1 MKKIIKLII
10 FAAILLFVTHFI
22 ERKNNLPKASY
33 DDPLT
38 TVESAKGLDEI
49 MIHYTAMDISFNPT
63 LHIPNWVAWELT
75 ENETDG
81 KIDRKQTFSPDEN
94 IRGCATHKDYNNSG
108 YSRGHMLPAADVKW
122 SKKAMNESFYTTNVC
137 PQHKNLNNKAW
148 KKLEEKCRVWAEIDS
163 DLIIVCGPILTDE
176 ITEYI
181 GKTKVAV
188 PKRFF
193 KVILSPYA
201 NPPRGIGFIMPNGD
215 VPGGMQGSAVSIDLV
230 EEITGH
236 NFFVNLPDE
245 IENEVEAQCKFNQW
259 SSLKKSQ

>member
-1 MKKIIKLII
+1 MKKIFKLII
-10 FAAILLFVTHFI
+10 LVAILLCINHFW
-22 ERKNNLPKASY
+22 EQRKTKNHVSY
-33 DDPLT
+33 SDPLIT
-38 TVESAKGLDEI
+38 LESADGLDET
-49 MIHYTAMDISFNPT
+49 MIHYTAMDVSFNPT

-75 ENETDG
+75 ANETDG
-81 KIDRKQTFSPDEN
+81 KTDRKQTFTPDEN
-94 IRGCATHKDYNNSG
+94 ISGCATHKDYSNSG
-108 YSRGHMLPAADVKW
+108 YSRGHMIPAADVKW
-122 SKKAMNESFYTTNVC
+122 SKKAMEESFYTTNVC

-163 DLIIVCGPILTDE
+163 ALVIVCGPILTDE

-215 VPGGMQGSAVSIDLV
+215 VPGGMQGSAVSIDVV
-230 EEITGH
+230 EEVTGH
-236 NFFVNLPDE
+236 DFFVNLPDD
-245 IENEVEAQCKFNQW
+245 IEAEVESQCKFNQW
-259 SSLKKSQ
+259 SGLTK